1 MYRNILVVSDGSELS
16 SKAVRAALR
25 LGRDFQAD
33 VLALNV
39 QAPYQPPIAGEVPAA
54 FLHNP
59 EEYEQLALEN
69 SRKVLDEVSALAAE
83 LGAKCRTMTRFD
95 HSVHQSIVNTAKDE
109 RIDLIVMASH
119 GRGGLKSLLLGSET
133 QKVLTNC
140 RIPVLVHR

>member
-1 MYRNILVVSDGSELS
+1 MYRNILVVTDGSELS
-16 SKAVRAALR
+16 SKAVKAALR
-25 LGRDFQAD
+25 LGRDFQAE
-33 VLALNV
+33 VLVLNV

-69 SRKVLDEVSALAAE
+69 SKKVLDEVAAQATE
-83 LGAKCRTMTRFD
+83 LGARCRTLTRFD
-95 HSVHQSIVNTAKDE
+95 HSVHQSIINTAKDE

-119 GRGGLKSLLLGSET
+119 GRGGIKNLLLGSET

>member
-1 MYRNILVVSDGSELS
+1 MYRNILVVTDGSELS
-16 SKAVRAALR
+16 SKAVKAALR
-25 LGRDFQAD
+25 LGRDFQAEIL
-33 VLALNV
+33 VLNV

-69 SRKVLDEVSALAAE
+69 SRKVLDEVAQQAAE
-83 LGAKCRTMTRFD
+83 LGAKCRTLTRFD
-95 HSVHQSIVNTAKDE
+95 HSVHQSIINTAKDE

-119 GRGGLKSLLLGSET
+119 GRGGFKNLLLGSET

>member
-1 MYRNILVVSDGSELS
+1 MYRNILVVTDGSELS
-16 SKAVRAALR
+16 SKAVKAALR
-25 LGRDFQAD
+25 LGRDFQAE
-33 VLALNV
+33 VLVLNV

-69 SRKVLDEVSALAAE
+69 SRKVLDEVAQQAAE
-83 LGAKCRTMTRFD
+83 LGAKCRTLTRFD
-95 HSVHQSIVNTAKDE
+95 HSVHQSITNTAKDE

-119 GRGGLKSLLLGSET
+119 GRGGFKNLLLGSET